1 MLTALLVVRLSSMT
15 MPCDDVT
22 RRVEAHRIEVFT
34 GTALRRR
41 WSADDKARIVAES
54 YAGAGTVCDVARRY
68 GLAPTQLFTWR
79 RDARMA
85 LPAPEPMFAPV
96 VIEPVPASKETP
108 VKRVRRR
115 SRRGDGVIE
124 LEIDGVTMR
133 VERGADAKTVA
144 AVIRAL
150 KVER

>member
-1 MLTALLVVRLSSMT
+1 M
-15 MPCDDVT
+15 MPADDVLT
-22 RRVEAHRIEVFT
+22 EPVGRRIEVFT
-34 GTALRRR
+34 GAGRRR
-41 WSADDKARIVAES
+41 KWGAQDKARIVAES
-54 YAGAGTVCDVARRY
+54 YVLSVGEVADRY
-68 GLAPTQLFTWR
+68 GLAKTQLFTWR
-79 RDARMA
+79 REARKA

-96 VIEPVPASKETP
+96 VMAPALAPPEKAA
-108 VKRVRRR
+108 VKRGRRR

>member
-1 MLTALLVVRLSSMT
+1 MT

-22 RRVEAHRIEVFT
+22 PRFETHRIEVFT
-34 GTALRRR
+34 GSGPRRR
-41 WSADDKARIVAES
+41 WSAEDKALIVAES
-54 YAGAGTVCDVARRY
+54 YSGLGTVCDVARRH

-79 RDARMA
+79 REARKA

-96 VIEPVPASKETP
+96 MIAPAPAPPEKAA